1 MMKKK
6 EDRIAI
12 RLNFH
17 YNPAFQSLNYH
28 NNHSL
33 SIQSTKTS

>member
-12 RLNFH
+12 RLNCH
-17 YNPAFQSLNYH
+17 YNSAFLCLNYH